1 VTDST
6 SSAIPQQLLS
16 FAQRARS
23 AVDEIRAEEH
33 ALETRLLHFKSA
45 CAEPDF
51 CVQVDDLLSRN
62 DSGNA
67 NLEALAMFV
76 QGVAQDF
83 LAADGIWT
91 GPQSASIQPH
101 FIVPP
106 APPGLIERFFFWLR
120 SVPQWL
126 NDRLESFFVEIHIWL
141 EKHAQ
146 TQAGGTA
153 SLPTAAPDE
162 PPQIKHPIIS
172 TVGGAETHHVNQFL
186 AEVEY
191 REAYDRSEDDLEGSN
206 ADCGPASLL
215 IGLHVLGLAVLGE
228 GPDTR
233 IGEQLFLARKAMVND
248 AARDGVD
255 EQGGWQDSEHSKYT
269 TLNEIENGATRSGA
283 ITTKIEATPEA
294 VEEAKNN
301 GGTELDATI
310 AAIRQ
315 AILNGSVVVVTGTFV
330 GKDPLPWEDD
340 RSGKTGA
347 PGGAKEHIIVVTGY
361 DPQSNNFIIN
371 DPSMGHASSVTP
383 EQLADFMRGK
393 ESEKP
398 RALSSD

>member
-1 VTDST
+1 
-6 SSAIPQQLLS
+6 
-16 FAQRARS
+16 
-23 AVDEIRAEEH
+23 
-33 ALETRLLHFKSA
+33 
-45 CAEPDF
+45 
-51 CVQVDDLLSRN
+51 
-62 DSGNA
+62 
-67 NLEALAMFV
+67 
-76 QGVAQDF
+76 
-83 LAADGIWT
+83 
-91 GPQSASIQPH
+91 
-101 FIVPP
+101 
-106 APPGLIERFFFWLR
+106 
-120 SVPQWL
+120 
-126 NDRLESFFVEIHIWL
+126 
-141 EKHAQ
+141 
-146 TQAGGTA
+146 
-153 SLPTAAPDE
+153 
-162 PPQIKHPIIS
+162 
-172 TVGGAETHHVNQFL
+172 
-186 AEVEY
+186 
-191 REAYDRSEDDLEGSN
+191 
-206 ADCGPASLL
+206 
-215 IGLHVLGLAVLGE
+215 
-228 GPDTR
+228 
-233 IGEQLFLARKAMVND
+233 MVND